1 MPPKSRTIAELVVRE
16 KEFNAKFKVSVQ
28 IKGQIIVAVTN
39 LRDNNSFVQ
48 SIEGKK
54 ERNVIFYKALKL
66 HYIHVKGFLISGQWL
81 LAYCYS
87 QPPCTLGLSNKGL
100 RLYLDG

>member
-54 ERNVIFYKALKL
+54 ERNVIFL
-66 HYIHVKGFLISGQWL
+66 
-81 LAYCYS
+81 
-87 QPPCTLGLSNKGL
+87 
-100 RLYLDG
+100 